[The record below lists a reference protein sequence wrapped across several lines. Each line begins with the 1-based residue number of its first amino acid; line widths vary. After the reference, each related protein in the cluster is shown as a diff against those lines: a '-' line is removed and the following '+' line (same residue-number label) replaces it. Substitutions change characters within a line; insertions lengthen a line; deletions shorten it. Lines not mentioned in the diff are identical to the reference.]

1 MRSGFVAIVGRAN
14 VGKSTLLNS
23 LMGEKISIVS
33 EKAQTT
39 RHRVLGV
46 LHEEEGQIVLVDTP
60 GMHKPRNEL
69 DHYMVDVIDDSLEGV
84 DLLLFVVDASF
95 EPGGGDRFM
104 AERIENIRPKFLLL
118 NKIDLLDDAL
128 FEKRLEE
135 YKGIGT
141 FDEIMGI
148 SAMYPPTTI
157 GLKEKILSYLPEGPP
172 YFPEEMKTDLD
183 EDLVISE
190 IVREKAL
197 MYLDEEIPHGI
208 AVIVEEKEE
217 INGVLHIMCTIIV
230 ERESHKGIVIGKRGR
245 KLKGIGKEARAD
257 LEKMYSQQVHLDL
270 FVKVRKNWRSS
281 SSRIVEYGYRR

>member
-39 RHRVLGV
+39 RHRILGV

-69 DHYMVDVIDDSLEGV
+69 DQYMVDVIDDSLEGV

-104 AERIENIRPKFLLL
+104 AERIEHMKPKILLL
-118 NKIDLLDDAL
+118 NKIDLIDAET
-128 FEKRLEE
+128 FERRLQQ
-135 YKGIGT
+135 YAQIGS
-141 FDEIMGI
+141 FDEILGI
-148 SAMYPPTTI
+148 SAINPVTTL
-157 GLKEKILSYLPEGPP
+157 GLKETIFTYLPEGPP
-172 YFPEEMKTDLD
+172 YFPEHMRTDLD
-183 EDLVISE
+183 EDLIISE
-190 IVREKAL
+190 QVREKAL

-208 AVIVEEKEE
+208 AVVVEEKENVDG
-217 INGVLHIMCTIIV
+217 ILHILCSIIV
-230 ERESHKGIVIGKRGR
+230 ERESHKGIVIGKGGR
-245 KLKGIGKEARAD
+245 KIKGIGKEARAE
-257 LEKMYSQQVHLDL
+257 LERIFQQQVYLEL

-281 SSRIVEYGYRR
+281 ASRIMEYGYRK